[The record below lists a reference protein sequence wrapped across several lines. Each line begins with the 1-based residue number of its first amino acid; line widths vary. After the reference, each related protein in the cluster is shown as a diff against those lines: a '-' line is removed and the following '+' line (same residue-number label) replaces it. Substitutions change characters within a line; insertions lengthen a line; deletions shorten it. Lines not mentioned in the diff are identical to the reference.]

1 MIQLAMNDLAMRI
14 LTYRLFI
21 IIFIATEVVSEILRL
36 KCETY
41 ANFSVVQE
49 NRRLDSAFTTLFD
62 TDKPTCQYECIL
74 DSRCKSIN
82 VKDDENICELNSK
95 SSDDAKDRI
104 STVPAAGWTF
114 YSPSYKE
121 RLVIIFNF

>member
-1 MIQLAMNDLAMRI
+1 MHK
-14 LTYRLFI
+14 LTYRLFMI
-21 IIFIATEVVSEILRL
+21 ILIAAEAVSEILRL

-49 NRRLDSAFTTLFD
+49 NKRLNHTFVTFFS
-62 TDKPTCQYECIL
+62 TDKSTCQYECSL

-82 VKDDENICELNSK
+82 VKNDEDICELNNK
-95 SSDDAKDRI
+95 SSDDPRDRI

-121 RLVIIFNF
+121 RLVINLKI

>member
-1 MIQLAMNDLAMRI
+1 MKALAMYR
-14 LTYRLFI
+14 LTYRLLI
-21 IIFIATEVVSEILRL
+21 ILLIAGKVEAEILRL

-49 NRRLDSAFTTLFD
+49 NKRLNHTFATFFG
-62 TDKPTCQYECIL
+62 TDKPTCQYECSL

-82 VKDDENICELNSK
+82 VKNDEDICELNTK
-95 SSDDAKDRI
+95 SSDDPRDRI
-104 STVPAAGWTF
+104 STVPVAGWTF

-121 RLVIIFNF
+121 RLVIVFEF